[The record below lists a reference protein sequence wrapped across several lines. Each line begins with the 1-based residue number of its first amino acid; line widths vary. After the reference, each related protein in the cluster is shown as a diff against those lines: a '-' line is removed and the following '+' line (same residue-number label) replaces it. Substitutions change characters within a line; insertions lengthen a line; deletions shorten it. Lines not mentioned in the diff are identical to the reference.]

1 MEIFSLDSVS
11 QIVLGAAVSE
21 AVIGKYVGRKALLWG
36 AVAGTLPDLDVLV
49 PFDDPVKNFTYHRS
63 FSHSLFLLTLITP
76 ALTWLITKIHPST
89 GQYRNRW
96 GCAVWLTL
104 ITHTVLDCFTVYGT
118 QIFWPFSEYPV
129 TWSTVFIIDPMY
141 TIWLIIGVLFALIM
155 SRNYDTGH
163 RLNGIGL
170 VLSSIYLLFTVG
182 GKVYIESVV
191 ESTLERK
198 QISHTKI
205 MTTPAPFNTLLW
217 RIVIVCEGGY
227 YEGFYSLLDK
237 SDKVQFTRY
246 PSHPGLAAE
255 IQDSWTVQRLQW
267 FTKGVYRVLEKEGE
281 IIMTDLRM
289 GQEPFYTFS
298 FIVGRRKSG
307 KITSVPT
314 GRAPTERGGTDQI
327 RWVWER
333 IWSETAR

>member
-1 MEIFSLDSVS
+1 MDSVS

-21 AVIGKYVGRKALLWG
+21 AVIGKHVGRRALLWG
-36 AVAGTLPDLDVLV
+36 AVAGTLPDLDVFV
-49 PFDDPVKNFTYHRS
+49 PFDDPVKNFTYHRGLT
-63 FSHSLFLLTLITP
+63 HSLFILTLITP

-96 GCAVWLTL
+96 GWAVWLTL

-129 TWSTVFIIDPMY
+129 TWSTIFIIDPMY
-141 TIWLIIGVLFALIM
+141 TVWLIIGVLFALNM

-163 RLNGIGL
+163 RLNGVGL
-170 VLSSIYLLFTVG
+170 LLSSIYLLFTVG
-182 GKVYIESVV
+182 GKVYIERIVD
-191 ESTLERK
+191 STIERQ
-198 QISHTKI
+198 QIPHTEVL
-205 MTTPAPFNTLLW
+205 TTPAPFNTLLW
-217 RIVIVCEGGY
+217 RIVIVGEEGY
-227 YEGFYSLLDK
+227 YEGFYSFLDR
-237 SDKVQFTRY
+237 SDMVQFTKYQSR
-246 PSHPGLAAE
+246 PELLDE
-255 IQDSWTVQRLQW
+255 IQESWAVQRVQW

-298 FIVGRRKSG
+298 FIVGRREG
-307 KITSVPT
+307 GEITPVPT
-314 GRAPTERGGTDQI
+314 ARAPTERGGLDQI
-327 RWVWER
+327 KWVWKR